1 MNITPNIVQR
11 EFIGLEIAVVN
22 SSNPA
27 LVGIS
32 GRVVN
37 ETRNTFT
44 IKQDNKMKVIAKDT
58 SIFDF
63 ILTDGTI
70 VEIEGKVIMG
80 RPESRLKKRPRRL
93 W

>member
-1 MNITPNIVQR
+1 MNITSSIVQR
-11 EFIGLEIAVVN
+11 EFIGLKTTVVN

-27 LVGIS
+27 MVGIS

-37 ETRNTFT
+37 ETRNTLT
-44 IKQDNKMKVIAKDT
+44 IKQNNKMKVIAKDT
-58 SIFDF
+58 SIFNF

-70 VEIEGKVIMG
+70 VEIEGKVIKG

>member
-1 MNITPNIVQR
+1 MNITPNIVQH
-11 EFIGLEIAVVN
+11 EFIGLETAVVN

-27 LVGIS
+27 MVGIS

-63 ILTDGTI
+63 IFTDGTI

>member
-1 MNITPNIVQR
+1 MNVTSNIVQR
-11 EFIGLEIAVVN
+11 EFIGLETAVVS

-27 LVGIS
+27 MVGIS

-44 IKQDNKMKVIAKDT
+44 IKQGNKMKVIAKDT
-58 SIFDF
+58 SIFNF

-70 VEIEGKVIMG
+70 VEIEGKVIIG

>member
-1 MNITPNIVQR
+1 MNITSSIVQR
-11 EFIGLEIAVVN
+11 EFIGLETSVVN

-27 LVGIS
+27 MVGIS

-37 ETRNTFT
+37 ETRNTLT
-44 IKQDNKMKVIAKDT
+44 VKQNNKLKVIAKDT
-58 SIFDF
+58 SIFNF

-70 VEIEGKVIMG
+70 VEIEGKVIKG

>member
-1 MNITPNIVQR
+1 MNITPNIVQH
-11 EFIGLEIAVVN
+11 EFIGLETAVVN

-27 LVGIS
+27 MVGIS
-32 GRVVN
+32 GRVIN

>member
-1 MNITPNIVQR
+1 MNITPNIVQH
-11 EFIGLEIAVVN
+11 EFIGLETAVVN

-27 LVGIS
+27 MVGIS

>member
-63 ILTDGTI
+63 ILTDETI

>member
-1 MNITPNIVQR
+1 MNITSSIVQR
-11 EFIGLEIAVVN
+11 EFIGLETTVVN

-27 LVGIS
+27 MVGIS

-37 ETRNTFT
+37 ETRNTLT
-44 IKQDNKMKVIAKDT
+44 VKQNNKLKVIAKDT
-58 SIFDF
+58 SIFNF

-70 VEIEGKVIMG
+70 VEIEGKVIKG

>member
-1 MNITPNIVQR
+1 MKITPNIVQH
-11 EFIGLEIAVVN
+11 EFIGLETAVVN

-27 LVGIS
+27 MVGIS

-63 ILTDGTI
+63 IFTDGTI

>member
-1 MNITPNIVQR
+1 
-11 EFIGLEIAVVN
+11 
-22 SSNPA
+22 
-27 LVGIS
+27 
-32 GRVVN
+32 
-37 ETRNTFT
+37 
-44 IKQDNKMKVIAKDT
+44 MKVIAKDT

>member
-1 MNITPNIVQR
+1 MNITPNIVQH
-11 EFIGLEIAVVN
+11 EFIGLETAVVN

-27 LVGIS
+27 MVGIS
-32 GRVVN
+32 GRVIN

-63 ILTDGTI
+63 IFTDGTI
-70 VEIEGKVIMG
+70 VEIEGKVING

>member
-1 MNITPNIVQR
+1 MKITPNIVQH
-11 EFIGLEIAVVN
+11 EFIGLETAVVN

-27 LVGIS
+27 MVGIS
-32 GRVVN
+32 GRVIN

-63 ILTDGTI
+63 IFTDGTI

>member
-1 MNITPNIVQR
+1 MNITPNIVQH
-11 EFIGLEIAVVN
+11 EFIGLETAVVN
-22 SSNPA
+22 SSNSA
-27 LVGIS
+27 MVGIS

>member
-1 MNITPNIVQR
+1 MNITSSIVQR
-11 EFIGLEIAVVN
+11 EFIGLETTVVN

-27 LVGIS
+27 MVGIS

-37 ETRNTFT
+37 ETRNTLT
-44 IKQDNKMKVIAKDT
+44 IKQNNKMKVIAKDT
-58 SIFDF
+58 SIFNF

-70 VEIEGKVIMG
+70 VEIEGKVIKG

>member
-1 MNITPNIVQR
+1 MNITPNIVQH
-11 EFIGLEIAVVN
+11 EFIGLETAVVN

-27 LVGIS
+27 MVGIS
-32 GRVVN
+32 GRVIN

-63 ILTDGTI
+63 IFTDGTI